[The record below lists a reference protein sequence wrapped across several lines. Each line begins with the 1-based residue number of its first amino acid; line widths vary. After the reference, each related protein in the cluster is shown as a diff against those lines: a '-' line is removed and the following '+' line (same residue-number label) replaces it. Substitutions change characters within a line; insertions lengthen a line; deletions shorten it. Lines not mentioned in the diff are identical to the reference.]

1 MATNK
6 DYMTSTEQAIDNL
19 SDKVEARFNAL
30 KDDLEGKFQAKA
42 ASKPW
47 VAIAIAFA
55 VGVVATGGLWVWL
68 G

>member
-47 VAIAIAFA
+47 VAIAISYAAGFA
-55 VGVVATGGLWVWL
+55 TMGGLWVWL